1 MYLKVIFFLLSLHLI
16 ARTLKPLQET
26 IIVHYTV
33 TKISS
38 TDEMSRHMLTLLLN
52 QPTVFFFPLCKS
64 KSGCGDYEA

>member
-16 ARTLKPLQET
+16 ARTLKPFQET
-26 IIVHYTV
+26 IVHYTV

-52 QPTVFFFPLCKS
+52 QPTVFFTTV
-64 KSGCGDYEA
+64 